1 MSATA
6 TVNDSIDDAEA
17 HLDRCDRQAQRFEI
31 LTAFLGCRHCHP
43 QFRALVCLLFPV
55 CKLLT
60 LLLGAKHC
68 LASQDPRV
76 SIHVHAGPVQLS
88 FCCLSQLASRA
99 KSTRSPLQS
108 FQCGKIG
115 ASLGPAQGLLR
126 IGLCIAGALPCLVMG
141 TRFKK

>member
-76 SIHVHAGPVQLS
+76 SIHVHGWSCPVIILLPFPTSKPSEVNQV
-88 FCCLSQLASRA
+88 
-99 KSTRSPLQS
+99 STSVLPVWENRSV
-108 FQCGKIG
+108 FG
-115 ASLGPAQGLLR
+115 ASSGSVTHRFVHSGR
-126 IGLCIAGALPCLVMG
+126 SALPCEG
-141 TRFKK
+141 H